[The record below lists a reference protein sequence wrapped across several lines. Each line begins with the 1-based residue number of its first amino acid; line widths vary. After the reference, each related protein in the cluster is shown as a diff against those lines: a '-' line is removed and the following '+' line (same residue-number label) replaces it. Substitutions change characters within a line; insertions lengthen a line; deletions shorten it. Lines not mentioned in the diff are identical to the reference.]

1 MSIKE
6 FEYLDKAINIL
17 EEIYDELSVVSTIVE
32 DKFYSILDESRVEF
46 LNISSRVKSTESL
59 REKIVRNKYYKKFPD
74 AESLVYK
81 LSDLIGVRIECR
93 FADDEKNIYRY
104 LKKYFNKCVEGT
116 YYYNEGDENFH
127 IKLEGK
133 QPQRQKNGFTI
144 YRIDGRY
151 NYNGIIIPFELQIKS
166 LVNMFWGEIEHQII
180 YKNSN
185 YIIENNFLKDIMG
198 SIKNNLSMID
208 KQLVT
213 VFNHFESKKRTD
225 TNSRKKHLEDIVS
238 KIIYDLFSN
247 KMKESIGMS
256 VDFKNSCETIIRYTF
271 EIDDT
276 ASEEEYTETLIK
288 ALKRLG
294 ELSSENIDFNSK
306 IKFEREIKYKDKFTK
321 IIGKYFEEIIN
332 NEFNWNLFFRI
343 LFALEPL
350 DNVGDFEKFI
360 EFLKY
365 SYIESKYINKQK
377 TILRERL
384 GSDFT
389 DIENKI
395 AVKTA
400 QTLIDIDRI
409 EIVYDFIIYE
419 INDEVENTYK
429 YILNNILTFSDWK
442 EKEKYILDEL
452 DKYIK
457 LAVLG

>member
-6 FEYLDKAINIL
+6 FEYLDKAINVL
-17 EEIYDELSVVSTIVE
+17 EETYEELSIVSTIIE
-32 DKFYSILDESRVEF
+32 EKFYNVLDESKVEF
-46 LNISSRVKSTESL
+46 LNISSRVKSAESL
-59 REKIVRNKYYKKFPD
+59 REKIVRNKYYKKFPN
-74 AESLVYK
+74 AESLVYN

-93 FADDEKNIYRY
+93 FGDDEKNIYRY
-104 LKKYFNKCVEGT
+104 LKKYFNKCCEEN
-116 YYYNEGDENFH
+116 YYYNEDDENFH

-151 NYNGIIIPFELQIKS
+151 IYNGKIIPFELQIKS

-208 KQLVT
+208 KQLIT

-276 ASEEEYTETLIK
+276 SSEEEYTETLIK

-306 IKFEREIKYKDKFTK
+306 IIFERDIKYKDKFTK
-321 IIGKYFEEIIN
+321 IIGEYFEKVIN

-350 DNVGDFEKFI
+350 DNVGDFEKFM
-360 EFLKY
+360 EFLKC

-377 TILRERL
+377 SILKERF
-384 GSDFT
+384 GSDFVE
-389 DIENKI
+389 IENKI
-395 AVKTA
+395 AIKTA
-400 QTLIDIDRI
+400 ETLIEIDRV

-419 INDEVENTYK
+419 INDEVENIYK
-429 YILNNILTFSDWK
+429 YILNNISTISDWK
-442 EKEKYILDEL
+442 EKENHILEEF